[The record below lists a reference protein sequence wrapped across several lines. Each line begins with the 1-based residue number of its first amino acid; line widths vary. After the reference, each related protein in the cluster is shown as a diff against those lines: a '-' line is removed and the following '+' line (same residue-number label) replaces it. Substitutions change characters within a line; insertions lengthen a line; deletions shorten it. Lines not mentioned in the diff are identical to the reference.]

1 MVIILMGVSGSGK
14 TTVGRL
20 LSEDLGWKF
29 YEGDDFQP
37 SANVEKMRRGIP
49 LDDADRRPWLELLR
63 ELIRNCL
70 ERGDSAVLACS
81 ALKKSYREFLRIENK
96 VVFIYLKGD
105 YEVIQ
110 KRLRE
115 RLGHFMNPDLLDSQ
129 FEALEEPRAAMCI
142 DVSANPREIVDS
154 IKSRLRL
161 QGRRSKNRI

>member
-49 LDDADRRPWLELLR
+49 LDDADRRPWLQSLR
-63 ELIRNCL
+63 ELIHHCL
-70 ERGDSAVLACS
+70 ERGDSAVVACS
-81 ALKKSYREFLRIENK
+81 ALKKSYREFLRIEDK

-110 KRLRE
+110 KRLRG
-115 RLGHFMNPDLLDSQ
+115 RVGHFMNPDLLDSQ
-129 FEALEEPRAAMCI
+129 FATLEEPKANMQI
-142 DVSANPREIVDS
+142 DVSLRPGEIVES
-154 IKSRLRL
+154 IKNRLH
-161 QGRRSKNRI
+161 I